1 LDKGDKI
8 MEIPRHWRL
17 RKQRYSMVGEVCPH
31 CNARVFPPRDLC
43 PECGKEAKTLY
54 NFSGKGEVYS
64 FTTVYDAPAGYEEYA
79 PYTVAL
85 VKLEEGPLVTAQ
97 LTDLGGESVKI
108 GTPVEMVTRRLRQ
121 DGDERGLLVYG
132 YKFRPVMR

>member
-1 LDKGDKI
+1 

-17 RKQRYSMVGEVCPH
+17 RKQRYGLVGEICPH
-31 CNARVFPPRDLC
+31 CETKIFPPRDVC
-43 PECGKEAKTLY
+43 PECGGEAKTLFQ
-54 NFSGKGEVYS
+54 FSGRGEIYS
-64 FTTVYDAPAGYEEYA
+64 FTTVYDPPAGYEDNS

-97 LTDLGGESVKI
+97 LTDLGAEPVAI

-121 DGDERGLLVYG
+121 DGDDRGLIVYG
-132 YKFRPVMR
+132 YKFRPAGLQ

>member
-1 LDKGDKI
+1 

-17 RKQRYSMVGEVCPH
+17 RKQRYSLVGEICPH
-31 CNARVFPPRDLC
+31 CETKIFPPRDVC
-43 PECGKEAKTLY
+43 PECGGEAKTLFQ
-54 NFSGKGEVYS
+54 FSGRGEVYS
-64 FTTVYDAPAGYEEYA
+64 FTTVYDPPAGYEDNS

-97 LTDLGGESVKI
+97 LTDLGTAPVEI

-121 DGDERGLLVYG
+121 DGDNRGLIVYG
-132 YKFRPVMR
+132 YKFRPLLQSQIA

>member
-1 LDKGDKI
+1 
-8 MEIPRHWRL
+8 MEIARHWRL

-97 LTDLGGESVKI
+97 LTDLGEESVEI

>member
-1 LDKGDKI
+1 

-17 RKQRYSMVGEVCPH
+17 RKQRYGLVGEICPH
-31 CNARVFPPRDLC
+31 CETKIFPPRDVC
-43 PECGKEAKTLY
+43 PECGGEAKTLFQ
-54 NFSGKGEVYS
+54 FSGRGEIYS
-64 FTTVYDAPAGYEEYA
+64 FTTVYDPPAGYEDNS

-97 LTDLGGESVKI
+97 LTDLGAEPVSI

-121 DGDERGLLVYG
+121 DGDERGLIVYG
-132 YKFRPVMR
+132 YKFRPAGLH